1 MSIAGIRGRYENGNR
16 KMGSGGHRVRSG
28 KGRSFRRGVVID
40 KIRPSKK
47 GTTADTDVFDQ
58 YKDGDFDDIL
68 REIQRIK

>member
-1 MSIAGIRGRYENGNR
+1 MRGFGAAENGNR
-16 KMGSGGHRVRSG
+16 KMGSGGHRFDPAKVGLSAA
-28 KGRSFRRGVVID
+28 GVVID
-40 KIRPSKK
+40 KIPSVEK